1 VEVRRIL
8 TNNLPDNRFT
18 DENIK
23 EMIIRFKRYTDKTKL
38 IGDDVKPEV
47 VAKITEEI
55 TAMIDEMTET
65 QYRIFVDNSIKRLKV
80 NDFYR

>member
-1 VEVRRIL
+1 
-8 TNNLPDNRFT
+8 
-18 DENIK
+18 
-23 EMIIRFKRYTDKTKL
+23 MIVRFKRYTDGVTKL
-38 IGDDVKPEV
+38 IGDDVTPEV

-55 TAMIDEMTET
+55 TTMIDEMTET

>member
-1 VEVRRIL
+1 
-8 TNNLPDNRFT
+8 
-18 DENIK
+18 
-23 EMIIRFKRYTDKTKL
+23 MIIRFKRYTDAVSLCKWVTKL
-38 IGDDVKPEV
+38 IGDDVTPEV
-47 VAKITEEI
+47 VSKITEEI